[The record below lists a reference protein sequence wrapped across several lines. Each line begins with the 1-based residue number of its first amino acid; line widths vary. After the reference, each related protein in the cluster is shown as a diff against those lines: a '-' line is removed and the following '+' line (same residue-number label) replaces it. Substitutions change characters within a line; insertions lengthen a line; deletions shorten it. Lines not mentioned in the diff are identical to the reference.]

1 MNIKEFL
8 ESQKNLVDDFD
19 AQVLLAHVLEISR
32 PQLIANLH
40 TPLDSLQLDSATQLF
55 ARLKVGEPLPYIL
68 GQWEFFGLDFEIN
81 KNVLIPRPE
90 TELLVEKA
98 ISFLKNNPDKR
109 NVIDVGTGSG
119 IIAISIA
126 KHIPDVKIIATDI
139 SPKALQV
146 AKRNAIQHGVE
157 KQIEFIECDL
167 LPSDDRP
174 QTADHT
180 TSSIVHRLSSID
192 LICANLPYIPTKT
205 LHGLE
210 VYNKEPTLALDGGD
224 DGLDIYR
231 RLFSLAK
238 QYRLSPQEGL
248 SSLIWLCE
256 FEETQGKS
264 ITHLANDFFENA
276 NVHVF
281 QDLAGRDRL
290 LEIVS

>member
-1 MNIKEFL
+1 MLIKDFL
-8 ESQKNLVDDFD
+8 EIQKKHVDDFD

-55 ARLKVGEPLPYIL
+55 ARLRVGEPLPYIL
-68 GQWEFFGLDFEIN
+68 GHWEFFGLDFEIN

-109 NVIDVGTGSG
+109 NVMDVGTGSG

-139 SPKALQV
+139 SPNALQV
-146 AKRNAIQHGVE
+146 AKRNAIKHGVE
-157 KQIEFIECDL
+157 NKIDFVECDL

-174 QTADHT
+174 QTVDHDSPST
-180 TSSIVHRLSSID
+180 VNRPWSFD

-210 VYNKEPTLALDGGD
+210 VYGKEPTLALDGGE

-238 QYRLSPQEGL
+238 QYLLSPRGL
-248 SSLIWLCE
+248 SPLVWLCE

-264 ITHLANDFFENA
+264 ITHLANEFFKNA
-276 NVHVF
+276 NVNVF
-281 QDLAGRDRL
+281 QDLAGKDRL
-290 LEIVS
+290 LEIVI